1 MHLPDTQT
9 AGGGNTCNNYVWW
22 VRKALEEL
30 KYEAMDGVKVKAATR
45 AYNARRRRTKDSFPK
60 SQSRSSR
67 YESSQGHTLSLR
79 CASPTTERSSETAS
93 E

>member
-1 MHLPDTQT
+1 MF
-9 AGGGNTCNNYVWW
+9 GG
-22 VRKALEEL
+22 VRKAIEEL

-67 YESSQGHTLSLR
+67 YESSQGHTYHFDALPRRLSEP
-79 CASPTTERSSETAS
+79 ANQPAS